1 MRTKNSFFNFM
12 ANTGSYIINLILSF
26 VTRTIFI
33 HVLSA
38 EYLGINGLFGNILSV
53 LSLAEL
59 GIGTAMIFHMYKPIA
74 EENEDEIRK
83 LMNLYRILYA
93 IVAGVVTVLG
103 LVLVPFLDV
112 LIKDKP
118 DIDGLTTIYL
128 LYLLNTVCS
137 YLWGYKRAIIDGHQ
151 KSYVGTI
158 YNTVFTTI
166 QFVLQIIVLLVFKE
180 FIIYLVI
187 QIACSILT
195 NIFVAHKADKMY
207 PYLKKDRKSLPEKKQ
222 IKSIFK
228 NMGAMSIHKLGDV
241 VLNNTD
247 SLVMSSFVGI
257 VSVGIYSNYLMI
269 SASINTALM
278 GVLGSTTAS
287 IGNLN
292 ASEDKE
298 SVFRVFK
305 VLEFLCFWIYSY
317 VCVGMMIVFNPFM
330 EAWAGEEYVFTLGI
344 VFLFV
349 LNFYI
354 SGMRKVVLIFRDA
367 MGLYWYDRY
376 KPIFEV
382 IINLV
387 VSIVLANYIGIAGVF
402 IGTFVSVMS
411 TCFWIEPLVVYKHGF
426 ERKVSHYFG
435 LFFKYTAIMFAVGG
449 LSYWVCSFVD
459 MGGFLEVI
467 LKSIIVTVLYNGIL
481 LLLFFRTMEFKEL
494 WGVAMKIYNSWKEK
508 RKKKEEDDSKK

>member
-12 ANTGSYIINLILSF
+12 ANSGSYVINLILSF
-26 VTRTIFI
+26 ITRTIFI
-33 HVLSA
+33 NVLAA
-38 EYLGINGLFGNILSV
+38 EYLGVNGLFGNILSV

-59 GIGTAMIFHMYKPIA
+59 GIGTAMLFHLYKPIA
-74 EENEDEIRK
+74 DNDEEEICK
-83 LMNLYRILYA
+83 MMNLYRILYM
-93 IVAGVVTVLG
+93 IVAGIVAILG
-103 LVLVPFLDV
+103 LALVPFLDV

-151 KSYVGTI
+151 KSYIGTI

-166 QFVLQIIVLLVFKE
+166 QFVLQIIVLLIFKN
-180 FIIYLVI
+180 FIIYLII

-195 NIFVAHKADKMY
+195 NIAVYHKADKMY
-207 PYLKKDRKSLPEKKQ
+207 PYLKKDKKSLPDKSRV
-222 IKSIFK
+222 KSIFK
-228 NMGAMSIHKLGDV
+228 NVGAMSIHKLGDV

-298 SVFRVFK
+298 SVFRVFR

-330 EAWAGEEYVFTLGI
+330 EAWAGENYVFSVEI

-376 KPIFEV
+376 KPLFEV
-382 IINLV
+382 VINLV
-387 VSIVLANYIGIAGVF
+387 VSIVLAQYIGISGVF
-402 IGTFVSVMS
+402 IGTLVSVMS

-435 LFFKYTAIMFAVGG
+435 LFFKYTAIMFLVGG
-449 LSYWVCSFVD
+449 LSYWACSFVEV
-459 MGGFLEVI
+459 GGFLEVV
-467 LKSIIVTVLYNGIL
+467 LKSVIVTVLYNGVL
-481 LLLFFRTMEFKEL
+481 MLLFFRSMEFKEL
-494 WGVAMKIYNSWKEK
+494 WTVAVNIFRDWKEK
-508 RKKKEEDDSKK
+508 RDKKVEEP

>member
-1 MRTKNSFFNFM
+1 MRTKNSFLNFM

-26 VTRTIFI
+26 IARTIFI
-33 HVLSA
+33 KVLSA
-38 EYLGINGLFGNILSV
+38 EYLGVNGLFGNILSV

-59 GIGTAMIFHMYKPIA
+59 GIGTAMLFHLYKPIA
-74 EENEDEIRK
+74 DEDEDEICRM
-83 LMNLYRILYA
+83 MNLYRILYS
-93 IVAGVVTVLG
+93 IVAAVVSVLG
-103 LVLVPFLDV
+103 LALVPFLDV

-118 DIDGLTTIYL
+118 DIDNLTTIYL
-128 LYLLNTVCS
+128 LYLAGTVCS

-166 QFVLQIIVLLVFKE
+166 QFVLQIIVLLIFKD

-187 QIACSILT
+187 QIGCVILT
-195 NIFVAHKADKMY
+195 NIAVAHKADKMY
-207 PYLKKDRKSLPEKKQ
+207 PYLKRDKKSLPDKKK

-247 SLVMSSFVGI
+247 SLIMSSFVGI

-292 ASEDKE
+292 AEEDKE
-298 SVFRVFK
+298 SLFRVFN

-317 VCVGMMIVFNPFM
+317 VCVGMMIVYNPFM
-330 EAWAGEEYVFTLGI
+330 EAWAGEEYVFALPI
-344 VFLFV
+344 VFIFV

-376 KPIFEV
+376 KPLFEV
-382 IINLV
+382 TINLV
-387 VSIVLANYIGIAGVF
+387 LSIILAQKIGIVGVF

-411 TCFWIEPLVVYKHGF
+411 TCFWVEPYVVYKHGF
-426 ERKVSHYFG
+426 KRGVSHYFL
-435 LFFKYTAIMFAVGG
+435 LFIKYTAIMFAVGG
-449 LSYWVCSFVD
+449 ASYWICSFIE

-467 LKSIIVTVLYNGIL
+467 LKGVICTVIYNGVL
-481 LLLFFRTMEFKEL
+481 LLLFFRTEEFKEL
-494 WGVAMKIYNSWKEK
+494 WKVAMNLLKA
-508 RKKKEEDDSKK
+508 RKARKEEAEEE

>member
-1 MRTKNSFFNFM
+1 MRTKNSFINFM

-33 HVLSA
+33 NVLSA
-38 EYLGINGLFGNILSV
+38 EYLGVNGLFGNILSV

-59 GIGTAMIFHMYKPIA
+59 GIGTAMLFHLYKPIA
-74 EENEDEIRK
+74 EENEEEILK
-83 LMNLYRILYA
+83 LMNLYRILYLV
-93 IVAGVVTVLG
+93 VAGVVTIMG
-103 LVLVPFLDV
+103 LALVPFLDV
-112 LIKDKP
+112 FIKDQP
-118 DIDGLTTIYL
+118 DIDGLTYIYL
-128 LYLLNTVCS
+128 LYLASTVCS

-151 KSYVGTI
+151 KAYVGTFI
-158 YNTVFTTI
+158 NTVFTTI
-166 QFVLQIIVLLVFKE
+166 QFVVQIIVLIVFKS
-180 FIIYLVI
+180 FIVYLVV
-187 QIACSILT
+187 QITCAILT
-195 NIFVAHKADKMY
+195 NIVVAHKADKMY
-207 PYLKKDRKSLPEKKQ
+207 PYLKKDKKSLPEKKQ
-222 IKSIFK
+222 VKSIFK

-247 SLVMSSFVGI
+247 NLVMSSFVGL

-298 SVFRVFK
+298 SLFRVFNI
-305 VLEFLCFWIYSY
+305 LELLCFWIYSY

-330 EAWAGEEYVFTLGI
+330 EAWAGEDYVFSIAI

-382 IINLV
+382 VINLV
-387 VSIVLANYIGIAGVF
+387 VSIVLAQYIGIAGVF
-402 IGTFVSVMS
+402 LGTFVSVMS
-411 TCFWIEPLVVYKHGF
+411 TCFWIEPLVVYRHGF
-426 ERKVSHYFG
+426 KKGVSHYFL
-435 LFFKYTAIMFAVGG
+435 LFLKYTIIMFAAGG
-449 LSYWVCSFVD
+449 LSYWVCSYMD
-459 MGGFLEVI
+459 MGGFLEVV
-467 LKSIIVTVLYNGIL
+467 LKSVVCTLLYNGVLI
-481 LLLFFRTMEFKEL
+481 LLFFRTDEFKEL
-494 WGVAMKIYNSWKEK
+494 WKAAMKVYNGWKEK
-508 RKKKEEDDSKK
+508 KKNDI